1 MRAYYYSNPTKE
13 RISQEEIAKRR
24 AAAAEAQQRKSDSE
38 LLKKQYA
45 AEQERQLLKQAKS
58 YLKAEAKHAWGGP
71 APEDEVRKR
80 IELCLQCPGRV
91 EELDGKTDTG
101 GIGFCTK
108 CGCPA
113 NKRSQ
118 LSVKLTLAGV
128 PCPLGKFNVVEGT
141 GGTIASAVE
150 AAKGVVSSVLG
161 RLVKQPKTDHQQ
173 DQR

>member
-1 MRAYYYSNPTKE
+1 MKVFYYSNPNKNNDPKFKE
-13 RISQEEIAKRR
+13 HIEMAKKQFQEKKAKSLLEQQQEE
-24 AAAAEAQQRKSDSE
+24 ETTRKV
-38 LLKKQYA
+38 LQ
-45 AEQERQLLKQAKS
+45 QAKS

-113 NKRSQ
+113 SQRSQ

-128 PCPLGKFNVVEGT
+128 ACPLGKFNVVDGT

-150 AAKGVVSSVLG
+150 AAKGITASVFQAL
-161 RLVKQPKTDHQQ
+161 
-173 DQR
+173 QRPFKHK